1 MNSIRFSVNMCVY
14 HGDSSMA
21 FDKAID
27 SVVNQTRRPSEL
39 LVVVDGPIGDE
50 LEGVLNKWA
59 CLGKYKI

>member
-1 MNSIRFSVNMCVY
+1 
-14 HGDSSMA
+14 MA